1 MPSTALLSQSA
12 RYTGSLRR
20 FPGIAGLSNPLR
32 RPIQGPVKIEALRDS
47 GARREVQ
54 GYATAA
60 PLEAGAA
67 RRLHRIAD
75 AARWLT
81 PRM

>member
-1 MPSTALLSQSA
+1 MSSTALFSQSA
-12 RYTGSLRR
+12 RYAGWLRW

-32 RPIQGPVKIEALRDS
+32 RPIQRPVKIEALRDS
-47 GARREVQ
+47 GARRELQ
-54 GYATAA
+54 GYSTAA

-67 RRLHRIAD
+67 RRLHHIAD
-75 AARWLT
+75 AARWST